1 MLLTTLLN
9 YAIIMSTNKKGGRTN
24 QERTATN
31 QKERYA
37 DYSTLGEKVQRY
49 GKILYFTQ

>member
-31 QKERYA
+31 QTEVKQYEKNQNH
-37 DYSTLGEKVQRY
+37 SSKQKTL
-49 GKILYFTQ
+49 